1 MKQWCTRT
9 TDHCR
14 SEVFAKADDGLRTCG
29 SSGEMRP
36 LVEPKWQDQPEL
48 GAGTLHPFFFG
59 GECSYRC
66 RKVPEI
72 GGERSNSLISSVFS
86 VKWEAVL
93 SVVEELWRRK
103 GCSRWE
109 SEFSRESLLLGPF

>member
-48 GAGTLHPFFFG
+48 GAGTLHPFFL
-59 GECSYRC
+59 E
-66 RKVPEI
+66 E
-72 GGERSNSLISSVFS
+72 N
-86 VKWEAVL
+86 
-93 SVVEELWRRK
+93 VVTDAGRFLK
-103 GCSRWE
+103 LVV
-109 SEFSRESLLLGPF
+109 REVIL